1 MNKNLFRIVFNKARG
16 MLMVVADIAAS
27 GRSSSSPSSG
37 LGQTLR
43 RRVSVLSPLQFALL
57 LALGCVT
64 LSTQAGVVADRS
76 APGSQQATIINAANG
91 TPQINIQT
99 PSAGG
104 VSRNVYSQFDVNK
117 HGVVLNNS
125 HANTQSQL
133 AGMVTGNPWLAR
145 GEASV
150 ILNEVNSRN
159 PSLLNGYVEV
169 AGKKAQ
175 VVIANPSGITCDG
188 CGFINANRATLTTG
202 QPQMKNG
209 LIAGYEVD
217 KGQIVVKG
225 AGLDSGLQDSTDLI
239 ARAVSVNA
247 GIWASDLKVT
257 AGRNRVGAQHNE
269 VTAKAADGSVSP
281 VVAIDVAALGGMYA
295 SKIRLLGTEKG
306 VGVHNAGNIGASA
319 GDVVVNADG
328 SITNRGTL
336 NAAENL
342 RLASQGGVANSG
354 KMYAAVNTDVQS
366 AGLLSNSGSVAAG
379 KQTTLNAAAIRS
391 DADGALG
398 AGINS
403 DGSKA
408 AAGDLALN
416 SRGELTVNGKA
427 VAAGRLTAK
436 GTTVNFSGSQTHGS
450 EIVLQASAGDIS
462 TASATLEATH
472 GLTATA
478 TGGLNNSGGKVS
490 ADTLTLIAR
499 SLNNQQGL
507 LQQLGQSDLTL
518 SFADGIDNTQGT
530 LGANAKNLTL
540 NGASFTNQQG
550 SLLHLGDGEL
560 SIATGEM
567 NGSAGSLRTQGSLSL
582 NSGRLVLDNAI
593 TQAGSLTVTA
603 TALSHRQGTMRQT
616 GSGPLTVTVEGA
628 LDNQGGSIASGGHLN
643 LSAGSLTNHSGKLSV
658 VGEFTLLSDGLDNQQ
673 GVIAAGAAL
682 SVNSNGLNNDGGLLQ
697 SDGAM
702 TLDTGAGALSNRD
715 SGSNGGI
722 LSRSTLVLR
731 AGDIDNAAGFIGAA
745 DDATL
750 TGLSLSN
757 QDGTLASD
765 AGLTLTSNAMNNQR
779 GVVQAGTALSLNTRG
794 NTLKNGSGL
803 FTAGQTLT
811 LLTGALLNGAGQLI
825 SSGALSLNTEG
836 QQLDNGSGVIA
847 ATGDAQLLTGA
858 LNNAGGQLQVVGN
871 ALIATAG
878 ADLDNTAGLIRS
890 GKSLALSSGRLTNRH
905 TQSDHTGI
913 EGQSVTLNS
922 ATVDNSAGAVRASEL
937 LALNTGSTLNN
948 SSGLLSSG
956 GTLAV
961 NGANTLT
968 LTNTGG
974 TLIAGN
980 ALNLSADALGG
991 DGRVLSQNAM
1001 TLVLQQAFFNQGQVI
1016 ANGDMTFNLG
1026 GGGLVNQSLI
1036 QAGGTLTLNAGSLN
1050 NRQSAEISAGEN
1062 HLLISGNVT
1071 NRGLLDGGLTHIVS
1085 ASLNNIGS
1093 GRLYGD
1099 HIALQTGT
1107 LTNQAENGTAATIA
1121 ARDRLDIGVQTLN
1134 NRDHGL
1140 IYSGGDLAI
1149 GGLLNGSWK
1158 ATGQASV
1165 FNNHSAMLESAGNM
1179 ALDIGQIDNIND
1191 NLVTDT
1197 VVVEQS
1203 SHHEAVLSGAITRYD
1218 WADIDTSN
1226 SNQYG
1231 VRQAIM
1237 PDGSSGGT
1245 FYEYQYDRTIT
1256 ETQVTESD
1264 PGQIIA
1270 GGNLTINSSQV
1281 NNHDSRIV
1289 AGGLLGGAIGE
1300 LNNIATTGERVITDT
1315 GTQTRWYA
1323 KKTRQP
1329 LGPTKTSQGKD
1340 SSEYDPEPVVQT
1352 IDLLT
1357 LAWQGNEPVNG
1368 SGTSTASRQPAGIT
1382 VTVVDPGAV
1391 SAPAGQTPV
1400 TLPPGQIMEI
1410 VQPGSDNSTIR
1421 AIAPD
1426 TKLPD
1431 NSLFQLHPD
1440 SNVGYLVETDP
1451 RFTNQKQW
1459 LGSDYMQNQFTQ
1471 DPNNVLRR
1479 LGDGYYEQQLI
1490 RRQVIALT
1498 GNRYLNGYSNDEAQ
1512 YRALMDAGVLFGKT
1526 YSLTPG
1532 VALSA
1537 QQMALLTSD
1546 MVWLV
1551 TQTVSL
1557 PDGSTQ
1563 QVLVPQLYARV
1574 KPGDLDGSG
1583 ALLSGNDVSL
1593 AVSNDLTNSG
1603 HITGRTVTQL
1613 TADNLNNSGF
1623 IGGDKVDLR
1632 ARTDINNIGGTLQ
1645 GGSNLTAIAGRDL
1658 NSISTLGGS
1667 TGNITF
1673 DRPAGIYVQGE
1684 NGTLGLQAMN
1694 DINLTAAQISNA
1706 GAGSQ
1711 TQIIAGHDLNLNT
1724 LTTTGSESGDW
1735 GGGNS
1740 RSLTQSTEVGSQIN
1754 GGGDVSLLAGNDL
1767 NARAAAV
1774 TAQDS
1779 LSAVAGNDLNLTSSN
1794 ATYHLTED
1802 SHQSSGGLLS
1812 RKSVTT
1818 HDEVQSQTA
1827 IGSSFSGD
1835 SVSLQAGRDL
1845 TLSGSNVVGTNDV
1858 ALSAG
1863 RDLTL
1868 TTAEEMRQE
1877 NHQYKETKSGLSGTG
1892 GIGFTAGSSSLKVTD
1907 DALSHSSAGSTVGS
1921 TNGNVSLTAGNTLT
1935 VKGSDLLAAQDLTL
1949 SGSEV
1954 NILAAENQSTQKH
1967 TVEQKQSGLTLAL
1980 SGVVGSAINSAVT
1993 MATDAGSETSGRLA
2007 VLKGM
2012 QAALTGVQAYQG
2024 ASLAEAGGSAGS
2036 LVGVNLSYG
2045 SQSSKSEQTMTQN
2058 QHQGSQ
2064 LTAGNNLSITASKTD
2079 INIQGSKLQA
2089 GGDASLSAARD
2100 LNLISSQDSQ
2110 KLEGKNKSQGASVG
2124 VGINFGQGA
2133 NGLSLNASVN
2143 AGRGSES
2150 GNGTTHNET
2159 TVSAGNNLNIVSGR
2173 DTTLTGAQVSG
2184 EKVALEVG
2192 RNLTMTSEQ
2201 DSDNYDS
2208 KQQNASAGGSVSMG
2222 GGSGTVSLSQDKM
2235 HSTWRS
2241 VQEQTG
2247 IFAGSGGFDVTVGEH
2262 TQLNG
2267 AVMDS
2272 SADAD
2277 KNRLD
2282 TGTLGWSDIKN
2293 EAEYKVQHQSVGV
2306 SSGGSMGTQFAGN
2319 AANNL
2324 LTGAN
2329 RSGSDSSTTKSAVS
2343 EGTIVI
2349 RDPQGQQQS
2358 VADISR
2364 DTKNANA
2371 GLGKIF
2377 DKEKEQ
2383 QRLKE
2388 AQLIGQIGAQ
2398 VGDIARTQG
2407 QIAGERAKN
2416 DPAALEAARDKLAA
2430 SGKPYTDEDV
2440 AKQAY
2445 NTAMAPYGTGS
2456 SLQQGIGAATAA
2468 IQGLAGGNIAQ
2479 AVSGAASPYLA
2490 EQIHNMTTDAS
2501 GKVNTEANLMAHA
2514 VLGAVVAQAQ
2524 GNSALAGAAGATTGE
2539 YIAQQLYP
2547 GIDRKDLTEEQRQ
2560 TISALGT
2567 LAAGLAGG
2575 IVGDSTGNAVANAQ
2589 AGKNSSENNNLSL
2602 PGCLGSYGQAA
2613 ASLGSSMI
2621 DAGATTEVINTAL
2634 IENAKGDLPEGAN
2647 ITKAIVEGY
2656 KDGVLIAGSAY
2667 LGPAASIGKVVA
2679 GATIAEIANG
2689 TYQWFDLSQPGNEN
2703 NSWDYWGSA
2712 SAAVTGALAPGRDI
2726 WKNVGIAAAGSVF
2739 TDGPDALAV
2748 GSSAAG
2754 AWAGGIFG
2762 QYMPGV
2768 VNSVTGKDAPGF
2780 IFDTIGSLGTEF
2792 LGGYSR
2798 DLFIRANPQNTSEK
2812 EKEVSK

>member
-1 MNKNLFRIVFNKARG
+1 
-16 MLMVVADIAAS
+16 
-27 GRSSSSPSSG
+27 
-37 LGQTLR
+37 
-43 RRVSVLSPLQFALL
+43 
-57 LALGCVT
+57 
-64 LSTQAGVVADRS
+64 
-76 APGSQQATIINAANG
+76 
-91 TPQINIQT
+91 
-99 PSAGG
+99 
-104 VSRNVYSQFDVNK
+104 
-117 HGVVLNNS
+117 
-125 HANTQSQL
+125 
-133 AGMVTGNPWLAR
+133 
-145 GEASV
+145 
-150 ILNEVNSRN
+150 
-159 PSLLNGYVEV
+159 
-169 AGKKAQ
+169 
-175 VVIANPSGITCDG
+175 
-188 CGFINANRATLTTG
+188 
-202 QPQMKNG
+202 
-209 LIAGYEVD
+209 
-217 KGQIVVKG
+217 
-225 AGLDSGLQDSTDLI
+225 
-239 ARAVSVNA
+239 
-247 GIWASDLKVT
+247 
-257 AGRNRVGAQHNE
+257 
-269 VTAKAADGSVSP
+269 
-281 VVAIDVAALGGMYA
+281 
-295 SKIRLLGTEKG
+295 
-306 VGVHNAGNIGASA
+306 
-319 GDVVVNADG
+319 
-328 SITNRGTL
+328 
-336 NAAENL
+336 
-342 RLASQGGVANSG
+342 
-354 KMYAAVNTDVQS
+354 
-366 AGLLSNSGSVAAG
+366 
-379 KQTTLNAAAIRS
+379 
-391 DADGALG
+391 
-398 AGINS
+398 
-403 DGSKA
+403 
-408 AAGDLALN
+408 
-416 SRGELTVNGKA
+416 
-427 VAAGRLTAK
+427 
-436 GTTVNFSGSQTHGS
+436 
-450 EIVLQASAGDIS
+450 
-462 TASATLEATH
+462 
-472 GLTATA
+472 
-478 TGGLNNSGGKVS
+478 
-490 ADTLTLIAR
+490 
-499 SLNNQQGL
+499 
-507 LQQLGQSDLTL
+507 
-518 SFADGIDNTQGT
+518 
-530 LGANAKNLTL
+530 
-540 NGASFTNQQG
+540 
-550 SLLHLGDGEL
+550 
-560 SIATGEM
+560 
-567 NGSAGSLRTQGSLSL
+567 
-582 NSGRLVLDNAI
+582 
-593 TQAGSLTVTA
+593 
-603 TALSHRQGTMRQT
+603 
-616 GSGPLTVTVEGA
+616 
-628 LDNQGGSIASGGHLN
+628 
-643 LSAGSLTNHSGKLSV
+643 
-658 VGEFTLLSDGLDNQQ
+658 
-673 GVIAAGAAL
+673 
-682 SVNSNGLNNDGGLLQ
+682 
-697 SDGAM
+697 
-702 TLDTGAGALSNRD
+702 
-715 SGSNGGI
+715 
-722 LSRSTLVLR
+722 
-731 AGDIDNAAGFIGAA
+731 
-745 DDATL
+745 
-750 TGLSLSN
+750 
-757 QDGTLASD
+757 
-765 AGLTLTSNAMNNQR
+765 
-779 GVVQAGTALSLNTRG
+779 
-794 NTLKNGSGL
+794 
-803 FTAGQTLT
+803 
-811 LLTGALLNGAGQLI
+811 
-825 SSGALSLNTEG
+825 
-836 QQLDNGSGVIA
+836 
-847 ATGDAQLLTGA
+847 
-858 LNNAGGQLQVVGN
+858 
-871 ALIATAG
+871 
-878 ADLDNTAGLIRS
+878 
-890 GKSLALSSGRLTNRH
+890 
-905 TQSDHTGI
+905 
-913 EGQSVTLNS
+913 
-922 ATVDNSAGAVRASEL
+922 
-937 LALNTGSTLNN
+937 
-948 SSGLLSSG
+948 
-956 GTLAV
+956 
-961 NGANTLT
+961 
-968 LTNTGG
+968 
-974 TLIAGN
+974 
-980 ALNLSADALGG
+980 
-991 DGRVLSQNAM
+991 
-1001 TLVLQQAFFNQGQVI
+1001 
-1016 ANGDMTFNLG
+1016 
-1026 GGGLVNQSLI
+1026 
-1036 QAGGTLTLNAGSLN
+1036 
-1050 NRQSAEISAGEN
+1050 
-1062 HLLISGNVT
+1062 
-1071 NRGLLDGGLTHIVS
+1071 
-1085 ASLNNIGS
+1085 
-1093 GRLYGD
+1093 
-1099 HIALQTGT
+1099 
-1107 LTNQAENGTAATIA
+1107 
-1121 ARDRLDIGVQTLN
+1121 
-1134 NRDHGL
+1134 
-1140 IYSGGDLAI
+1140 
-1149 GGLLNGSWK
+1149 
-1158 ATGQASV
+1158 
-1165 FNNHSAMLESAGNM
+1165 
-1179 ALDIGQIDNIND
+1179 
-1191 NLVTDT
+1191 
-1197 VVVEQS
+1197 
-1203 SHHEAVLSGAITRYD
+1203 
-1218 WADIDTSN
+1218 
-1226 SNQYG
+1226 
-1231 VRQAIM
+1231 
-1237 PDGSSGGT
+1237 
-1245 FYEYQYDRTIT
+1245 
-1256 ETQVTESD
+1256 
-1264 PGQIIA
+1264 
-1270 GGNLTINSSQV
+1270 
-1281 NNHDSRIV
+1281 
-1289 AGGLLGGAIGE
+1289 
-1300 LNNIATTGERVITDT
+1300 
-1315 GTQTRWYA
+1315 
-1323 KKTRQP
+1323 
-1329 LGPTKTSQGKD
+1329 
-1340 SSEYDPEPVVQT
+1340 
-1352 IDLLT
+1352 
-1357 LAWQGNEPVNG
+1357 
-1368 SGTSTASRQPAGIT
+1368 
-1382 VTVVDPGAV
+1382 
-1391 SAPAGQTPV
+1391 
-1400 TLPPGQIMEI
+1400 
-1410 VQPGSDNSTIR
+1410 
-1421 AIAPD
+1421 
-1426 TKLPD
+1426 
-1431 NSLFQLHPD
+1431 
-1440 SNVGYLVETDP
+1440 
-1451 RFTNQKQW
+1451 
-1459 LGSDYMQNQFTQ
+1459 
-1471 DPNNVLRR
+1471 VLRR

-1490 RRQVIALT
+1490 RRQVVALT

-1603 HITGRTVTQL
+1603 HITGRTLTQL

-1632 ARTDINNIGGTLQ
+1632 ARADINNIGGTLQ
-1645 GGSNLTAIAGRDL
+1645 GGCSLTAIAGRDL

-1667 TGNITF
+1667 AGNITF

-1779 LSAVAGNDLNLTSSN
+1779 LSAVAGNDLNLTSGN

-1892 GIGFTAGSSSLKVTD
+1892 GIGFTAGSSSLKVSD

-2306 SSGGSMGTQFAGN
+2306 SSGGSMGAQFAGN

-2343 EGTIVI
+2343 EGTIII
-2349 RDPQGQQQS
+2349 RDPQGQQQN

-2501 GKVNTEANLMAHA
+2501 GKVNTEANLIAHA

-2575 IVGDSTGNAVANAQ
+2575 IVGDSTGNAVASAQ

-2602 PGCLGSYGQAA
+2602 PGGMGSYGQAA

-2634 IENAKGDLPEGAN
+2634 SKNAKGDLPEGAN

-2656 KDGVLIAGSAY
+2656 KDGVLIAGAAY
-2667 LGPAASIGKVVA
+2667 LGPAASIGKVIA

-2768 VNSVTGKDAPGF
+2768 VNSVTGKELPNIVYDFWGSVASEFATGF
-2780 IFDTIGSLGTEF
+2780 AKDINGAS
-2792 LGGYSR
+2792 
-2798 DLFIRANPQNTSEK
+2798 SEAEGK
-2812 EKEVSK
+2812 NK